1 MLRHIPNT
9 CTYQTGTALIISL
22 SILLVLTI
30 LGVSALSTSSLEE
43 KMAGNTRDAHVAFE
57 VAEEAL
63 RSAEQYLESI
73 ATTGDFDDAGAGGL
87 FTEKDNNAEAWSVE
101 ANWSSAVAVTT
112 DADVA
117 RAPQYIIQLLDAK
130 AGQILDPNVDVNSY
144 NSTSGIGDVTIFQ
157 ITARGYG
164 VSPNSRVMLQTYYSR
179 LF

>member
-1 MLRHIPNT
+1 MKRYSPNT
-9 CTYQTGTALIISL
+9 CTRQTGSALIISL

-63 RSAEQYLESI
+63 RSAEAYLESI
-73 ATTGDFDDAGAGGL
+73 ATTGDFNDTGTSGL
-87 FTEKDNNAEAWSVE
+87 FTEKDSNPEAWSVE
-101 ANWSSAVAVTT
+101 ANWSSAATATT
-112 DADVA
+112 NADVA
-117 RAPQYIIQLLDAK
+117 RAPQFIIQLLDAK
-130 AGQILDPNVDVNSY
+130 AGQIIDPNMDVNSY